1 MKRDPRPALIT
12 DAERSQ
18 DDQLRM
24 REIRYIVMMSFRAV
38 CVLAAAI
45 LVGTRAPL
53 LWLWIPICV
62 VGMVLVPWLAVLLAN
77 DRPPR
82 AKYRLANKFGHGE
95 PEKPEPRRALPS
107 VDPVRVIDPEP

>member
-12 DAERSQ
+12 DAEHSQ
-18 DDQLRM
+18 DDQLRR
-24 REIRYIVMMSFRAV
+24 REIRYIVMMSFRAL

-45 LVGTRAPL
+45 LVGTHAPL

-62 VGMVLVPWLAVLLAN
+62 VGMLLVPWLAVLLAN

-82 AKYRLANKFGHGE
+82 PKYRLANKLGHEE
-95 PEKPEPRRALPS
+95 PEQEPPRGLPS
-107 VDPVRVIDPEP
+107 IDPIRVIDHES